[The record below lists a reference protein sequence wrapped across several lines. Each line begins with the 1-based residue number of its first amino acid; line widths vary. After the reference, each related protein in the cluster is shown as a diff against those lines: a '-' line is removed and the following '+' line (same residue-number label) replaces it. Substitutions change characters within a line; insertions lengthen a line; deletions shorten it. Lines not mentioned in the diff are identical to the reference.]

1 MRHPYP
7 TLRARLLFPLAYA
20 VLTAEIPPL
29 DCLAINQGRQ
39 RACFVG
45 NLRAQPYIAAC
56 HVLSACCVCNVCIAI
71 LTFAH
76 LCLASLFWHGG

>member
-29 DCLAINQGRQ
+29 DCLAINAFSLLCMQ
-39 RACFVG
+39 RLYCHLDVCTFVFG
-45 NLRAQPYIAAC
+45 F
-56 HVLSACCVCNVCIAI
+56 SI
-71 LTFAH
+71 LARRVNPIDYGPVALKRH
-76 LCLASLFWHGG
+76 SK